1 MNLSIREPIY
11 RERRREHFHAPGPQ
25 ECDTSW
31 AAEPVE
37 GRGGR
42 TYPEGWG
49 GYSVTVSRWL
59 PERLEG
65 FEAGG
70 LSPWRDWN
78 EVDWRLLSGSQL
90 KSF

>member
-25 ECDTSW
+25 ECDTSGLLSQLKEEGG
-31 AAEPVE
+31 EPTQ
-37 GRGGR
+37 RD
-42 TYPEGWG
+42 G

-70 LSPWRDWN
+70 LSLWRDWN
-78 EVDWRLLSGSQL
+78 EVDWRLLPGSQL